1 MSLFPYLGE
10 KTKFSQFI
18 TPNIPTDIS
27 IYVEPFGGAFGV
39 FFSLDFDKYAHVDFV
54 YNDINNLN
62 YNLFNQLQNNK
73 DFIDLVKSTKVDEEF
88 YKFSLKGII
97 TTKDDTLLALQW
109 LVILTCSNPYE
120 IGQDCWKGDREF
132 EIFKMKHS
140 AYKPKI
146 DRITSIYSADY
157 KDIIN
162 KYDSPE
168 TFFYVDPPYKGK
180 EKYYI
185 NHEFETNSHLEL
197 AEMLNNIQ
205 GRFLLSYYDF
215 DGLREL
221 YPNCRFESK
230 KTIMGTEWIIM
241 NY

>member
-10 KTKFSQFI
+10 KTKFSHFI
-18 TPNIPTDIS
+18 TSNIPTDIS

-39 FFSLDFDKYAHVDFV
+39 FFSLDFNKYSNVDFI
-54 YNDINNLN
+54 YNDVNYLN
-62 YNLFNQLQNNK
+62 YNLFNQLQGNK
-73 DFIDLVKSTKVDEEF
+73 DFIDLVKSTNVDEDL

-109 LVILTCSNPYE
+109 LIVLTCSNPYE
-120 IGQDCWKGDREF
+120 IGQASWKGNREF
-132 EIFKMKHS
+132 DIFKMKHR

-146 DRITSIYSADY
+146 DRITNIYNTDY

-168 TFFYVDPPYKGK
+168 TLFYVDPTYNGK

-185 NHEFETNSHLEL
+185 NHEFGTDSHKEL

-221 YPNCRFESK
+221 YPNCRFEFK